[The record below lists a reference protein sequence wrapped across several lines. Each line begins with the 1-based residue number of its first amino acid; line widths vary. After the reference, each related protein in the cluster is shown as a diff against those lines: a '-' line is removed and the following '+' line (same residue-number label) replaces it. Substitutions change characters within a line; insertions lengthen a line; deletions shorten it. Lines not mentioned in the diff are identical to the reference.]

1 MDWFGKSKLWKNKL
15 KPDNNPSIENPNQNI
30 GKKLIENEQYFKNT
44 FQNCSD
50 IIYREITIHGQ
61 IKLLMIYV
69 DGMIDTNI
77 IISNVLKPLMY
88 NGLPQGLGTIDSIAQ
103 MFEQE
108 LFSVLQTK
116 KLSNFGDIAELILKG
131 NVALLVDGETSALL
145 ADVKMFESRAVEESA
160 NEAALRGS
168 RESFTEKLRTN
179 TTMLRRIL
187 ATPKLKMESFKVGKL
202 TNTDV
207 VLTYIDGIVTLS
219 VLNEVRKRINQIQ
232 IDGILESGYIEES
245 IEDTRYTP
253 FPQMLNTER
262 PDVVAAGLLE
272 GKVGILTNGTP
283 FALVVPMTFWGG
295 LQAPDDYYE
304 RFLFVTLNRWIRYLF
319 SIFSVYFPSI
329 YIALTNFHP
338 EMVPPDLML
347 NIATLREKA
356 PFPTVIEVFM
366 MEFMF
371 EGLREAGIRLPK
383 QIGPLVSVVGA
394 LVIGEAAVRAGII
407 SAPIVI
413 VVSAAGISS
422 FVIPRYRFSF
432 PLRMLR
438 FPLLILSGMFGLFG
452 IAVGIIAIIIH
463 LIHLSPFGTPY
474 LTPLAPLVTHRF
486 KDVFLRWPRG
496 LAKDAEPKN
505 EADPT

>member
-1 MDWFGKSKLWKNKL
+1 MN
-15 KPDNNPSIENPNQNI
+15 ENTSQNI
-30 GKKLIENEQYFKNT
+30 GKDIKKNEQYFKNT

-50 IIYREITIHGQ
+50 IMFREITINGQ

-77 IISNVLKPLMY
+77 LVSNVLKPLMY

-103 MFEQE
+103 MCEQE
-108 LFSVLQTK
+108 LFSILQTK
-116 KLSNFGDIAELILKG
+116 KLSNFGDIADHIIKG
-131 NVALLVDGETSALL
+131 NVAILVDGETSALL
-145 ADVKMFESRAVEESA
+145 ADVKMFESRAVEESS

-168 RESFTEKLRTN
+168 RESFTENLRTN
-179 TTMLRRIL
+179 TSMLRRIL
-187 ATPKLKMESFKVGKL
+187 ATPKLKMETLKIGKF

-207 VLTYIDGIVTLS
+207 VLAYIDGIVTLP
-219 VLNEVRKRINQIQ
+219 VLNEVRKRLNLIQ

-245 IEDTRYTP
+245 IEDTRFTP

-262 PDVVAAGLLE
+262 PDVVSAGLLE

-283 FALVVPMTFWGG
+283 FALVVPMTFWTG

-304 RFLFVTLNRWIRYLF
+304 RFMFVTMNRWIRYFFAL
-319 SIFSVYFPSI
+319 FSVYFPSI
-329 YIALTNFHP
+329 YIALTNYHP

-347 NIATLREKA
+347 NIASLRERA
-356 PFPTVIEVFM
+356 PFPTVIEVFI

-438 FPLLILSGMFGLFG
+438 FPLLILSGVFGLFG
-452 IAVGIIAIIIH
+452 IAIGMIAIIIH

-474 LTPLAPLVTHRF
+474 FTPVAPLITRRL
-486 KDVFLRWPRG
+486 KDVLIRWPRK
-496 LAKDAEPKN
+496 LVKK
-505 EADPT
+505 EADHP